1 MRGWLILATVFSL
14 SFAPAPRQVLDRTKA
29 PAPGK
34 PPDLR
39 VPTWTK
45 NALANGAD
53 LIVSEKHDLP
63 LVSLSITLLGGANQ
77 FEPAGREGVASVT
90 AAMLSEGTK
99 TRDGEALSNALQLL
113 GTSINANVGGESGSI
128 GYVSTTAKFPA
139 TLEILADMLVNS
151 TFPEVSL
158 ERLRGQRLV
167 ALTQAKAQPAAI
179 ASRVFPRILYG
190 KEHPYGHVVTEESIK
205 AITRDDVIAFHK
217 AYFKPGR
224 ALVTVVGDVTPAAAK
239 SVVEK
244 ALAAWPAGG
253 DRPTFTY
260 PPVPEARATTIFLV
274 DKPGAAQSTFA
285 LGKPGPPRN
294 TPDYFALQVMN
305 TMLGGMFQS
314 RLNANIREEK
324 GYSYGVSSNF
334 AFGKGPGAFR
344 TGGDIV
350 TEKSDA
356 ALTEF
361 MKELR
366 GILGAR
372 PITDDELTVSKEALI
387 QRLPGTFASV
397 SSINSALTTLWTQN
411 LPDDYYQQYA
421 KSIAAVSKDDVLRV
435 AKKYIDLDHLAIV
448 IVGDRSTIEAPLKA
462 TGIAPIALYDI
473 EGNALVT
480 K

>member
-1 MRGWLILATVFSL
+1 MKRLVSIAVLLSL
-14 SFAPAPRQVLDRTKA
+14 SLGLSAQQAFDRKKP

-34 PPDLR
+34 PPVLR
-39 VPTWTK
+39 VPVWTK
-45 NALANGAD
+45 GTLANGAD

-63 LVSLSITLLGGANQ
+63 LVSFSITFLGGADQ
-77 FEPAGREGVASVT
+77 FEPAGKQGTASLA

-99 TRDGEALSNALQLL
+99 TRNAEALSNALQLL
-113 GTSINANVGGESGSI
+113 GTSISASVGGESGSV
-128 GYVSTTAKFPA
+128 GFVSTSAKFPA
-139 TLEILADMLVNS
+139 TLDILTDMLVNS
-151 TFPEVSL
+151 VFPADAL

-167 ALTQAKAQPAAI
+167 ALTQARAQPGAI
-179 ASRVFPRILYG
+179 AARVFPRVVYG
-190 KEHPYGHVVTEESIK
+190 NEHPYGRVVSEESIK
-205 AITRDDVIAFHK
+205 SVTRDDAVVFHQT
-217 AYFKPGR
+217 YFQPGR
-224 ALVTVVGDVTPAAAK
+224 ALVTVVGDVSAGDVKP
-239 SVVEK
+239 VIDR
-244 ALAAWPAGG
+244 ALAAWPKAGT
-253 DRPTFTY
+253 RPAFSY
-260 PPVPEARATTIFLV
+260 PPLPSTRPTTIFLV

-285 LGKPGPPRN
+285 IGQPGPPRS
-294 TPDYFALQVMN
+294 TPDFFPLQVMN

-334 AFGKGPGAFR
+334 AYGKGPGAFR

-372 PITDDELTVSKEALI
+372 PVTDDELATAKDSLI

-397 SSINSALTTLWTQN
+397 SAINAALTNLWVQG

-421 KSIAAVSKDDVLRV
+421 KSIGAVTKEDVVRV
-435 AKKYIDLDHLAIV
+435 AQQHLDLERLAIV
-448 IVGDRSTIEAPLKA
+448 IVGDRATIEEPLKK
-462 TGIAPIALYDI
+462 TGIAPIVQLDI
-473 EGNALVT
+473 DAKPLSSQ
-480 K
+480 